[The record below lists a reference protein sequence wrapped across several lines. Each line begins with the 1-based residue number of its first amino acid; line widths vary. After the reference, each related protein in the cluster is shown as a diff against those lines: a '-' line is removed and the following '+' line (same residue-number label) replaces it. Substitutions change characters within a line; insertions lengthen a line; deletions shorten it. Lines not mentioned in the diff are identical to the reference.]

1 MKSLTAALLLLI
13 LTAPAAAQGDAR
25 LELKT
30 YLAEVRANNPE
41 IAGAAAISKA
51 YAARVKQ
58 AWQPMDPTVEFERM
72 YAAGPLGSGAAER
85 TITVR
90 QEFRNPYKSRLAR
103 NAALGENSYYKSL
116 SGDRSNKVL
125 SEAVEAFNNY
135 LLFTR
140 TERLYTENMELL
152 RGFARAAE
160 SRYAAG
166 RGSQADALRAQVELS
181 KAQGLLL
188 EAAQDRGIAAARL
201 NALRNLPPAA
211 PVGAPEEEDF
221 SPEPADYAALEAA
234 ALANNPLL
242 KALRA
247 RVGAYDSKVT
257 LAKAGYAPDFMV
269 GLRRRSADNAAMDGT
284 YDLSLGFTVPLW
296 FGRNKAELD
305 EAGAER
311 AVAEAEYNAAHN
323 ALLLELKSAA
333 LELDCCANLI
343 NIYDSAVLQAEQ
355 ALKAS
360 RTSYEAGQTSFL
372 ELIEAGRALL
382 EVQRES
388 YRSRAEYA
396 YWRAR
401 KMSITG
407 EGL

>member
-1 MKSLTAALLLLI
+1 MKPIVAFFLFLTPTLCAGEGPRLAL
-13 LTAPAAAQGDAR
+13 QSF
-25 LELKT
+25 LE
-30 YLAEVRANNPE
+30 EVRAANPE
-41 IAGAAAISKA
+41 IAAAAGLSKA
-51 YAARVKQ
+51 AAARVRQ
-58 AWQPMDPTVEFERM
+58 SWLPMDPVLEFERM
-72 YAAGPLGSGAAER
+72 YADGPLGAGAAER
-85 TITVR
+85 TIAVR

-103 NAALGENSYYKSL
+103 NAALGESSYYKGL
-116 SGDRSNKVL
+116 SGERANKVL
-125 SEAVEAFNNY
+125 AEAVEAFHNY
-135 LLFTR
+135 LLSTR
-140 TERLYTENMELL
+140 TERLYTENLELL

-166 RGSQADALRAQVELS
+166 RGSQADALKAQVELS

-188 EAAQDRGIAAARL
+188 EATQKKGIAAARL
-201 NALRNLPPAA
+201 NALRNRPPAA
-211 PVGAPEEEDF
+211 AVGAPEEEDF

-234 ALANNPLL
+234 ALADNPLL

-257 LAKAGYAPDFMV
+257 RAKAGYAPDFMV
-269 GLRRRSADNAAMDGT
+269 GLRRRSADSAAMDGT
-284 YDLSLGFTVPLW
+284 YDMSLGLTLPLW
-296 FGRNKAELD
+296 FGRNKAELR
-305 EAGAER
+305 EAKAER
-311 AVAEAEYNAAHN
+311 AMAEAEYNAARN
-323 ALLLELKSAA
+323 ALLLELKSAV

-343 NIYDSAVLQAEQ
+343 HIYDSAVLQAEQ